1 MPATRDPELEQQ
13 VLDWIDALTGEKKG
27 DKELYE
33 DFLRDGLVLCKLINK
48 LRPGSVKRTAK
59 KGSGNFA
66 LMENVSAF
74 QRGVKAYGVPDE
86 EIFQTCDLF
95 ERRNIPQVTMSL
107 FALGRQ
113 TQNHPEYDGPQ
124 LGPRIAE
131 ENKREFTQEQLDAGK
146 HIVNAVQMGYT
157 GGASQSGTNMG
168 NTRHM

>member
-1 MPATRDPELEQQ
+1 MPARDPELEQQ
-13 VLDWIDALTGEKKG
+13 VLDWIAALTGEVKPE
-27 DKELYE
+27 KEKYE

-48 LRPGSVKRTAK
+48 LAPGSVKRTAK

-74 QRGVKAYGVPDE
+74 QKGVRKYGVPDE

-95 ERRNIPQVTMSL
+95 EFRNVPQVTMSL
-107 FALGRQ
+107 LALARQ

-124 LGPRIAE
+124 IGPKIAE
-131 ENKREFTQEQLDAGK
+131 ENKREFTQEQLDEGK
-146 HIVNAVQMGYT
+146 HCVNAIQMGYT
-157 GGASQSGTNMG
+157 GGANQSGTNMG